1 MKIESVRIRNFR
13 AIKDATVSFSNYTC
27 LLGANGAGKSTILHA
42 LNIFFRESTNVV
54 TNTTRLER
62 EDFHQTLVDEPIEIT
77 ITFGDLSP
85 AAQQDLSHYFRNGKL
100 IVTAVARFDAATDG
114 AEVLQY
120 GERLV
125 LEQFK
130 EFFVQK
136 KAGAP
141 VAEQRAIYRRLQQAV
156 PELPDETISARMEE
170 ALRTYEEAHPSDCTS
185 ERSSEQFFGFTKGAN
200 KLKPHVEWV
209 YVPAVK
215 DASTEQ
221 SEGRN
226 SALGLILQRTVRNRM
241 NFDDDVAKIRD
252 AALEQY
258 GKLLQDQQTH
268 LEDLSTRLTTRLE
281 AWARPGVKV
290 AVRWHQDSD
299 KSVQIAPPQAR
310 LDGGDEG
317 FLGSISRLGHGLQ
330 RSFLIA
336 LLQELAESDDS
347 RRPTLIL
354 GIEEPELYQHP
365 PQARHL
371 SEVLQRLSDANTQVL
386 VTTHSPLFVPA
397 DALECV
403 RLVRKVA
410 NEDRAEIVS
419 CSYANL
425 TSEVQQAEQGIREST
440 VLLQIR
446 RVLSPGVSEMFFAPR
461 LVLVESDEDV
471 GYIATYLQL
480 SGRWSEYR
488 QRGVHILPVGRKSDL
503 LRPLAIANQ
512 LRIPTFIVFDGD
524 SNQKK
529 PEHLKTQEVE
539 NGRLLTLLGRSDE
552 TPIPSSNVWGDRF
565 VMWKT
570 VIGDAVA
577 EDFKEG
583 DWDAAGQKAQALLNN
598 PADPAKNPM
607 FIAARLRALFEGDHK
622 SATLERLCTEILKL

>member
-13 AIKDATVSFSNYTC
+13 AIKDQTITFSNYTC
-27 LLGANGAGKSTILHA
+27 LLGANGAGKSTVLHA
-42 LNIFFRESTNVV
+42 LNIFFRESANVV
-54 TNTTRLER
+54 NNTTRLER
-62 EDFHQTLVDEPIEIT
+62 EDFHQSNVDEPIEIT
-77 ITFGDLSP
+77 VTFFELSP
-85 AAQQDLSHYFRNGKL
+85 TAQQDLSHYFRNGKL
-100 IVTAVARFDAATDG
+100 IVTAIARFDAAVNG
-114 AEVLQY
+114 AEVVQY

-125 LEQFK
+125 MESFK
-130 EFFVQK
+130 EFFSRK
-136 KAGAP
+136 KAGALI
-141 VAEQRAIYRRLQQAV
+141 AEQRTIYRKLQQAISG
-156 PELPDETISARMEE
+156 LPDESISAKMEE
-170 ALRTYEEAHPSDCTS
+170 ALRSHEEAHPAECTP
-185 ERSSEQFFGFTKGAN
+185 ERSSELFYGFTKGTN
-200 KLKPHVEWV
+200 KLKPFVEWV

-241 NFDDDVAKIRD
+241 NFDEEVAKIRD

-258 GKLLQDQQTH
+258 GRLLQDQQTH

-281 AWARPGVKV
+281 EWARPGARV

-330 RSFLIA
+330 RSYLMA

-386 VTTHSPLFVPA
+386 ITTHSPFFVPA
-397 DALECV
+397 DALESV

-410 NEDRAEIVS
+410 TVDRTEVIS
-419 CSYANL
+419 CSYSDL
-425 TSEVQQAEQGIREST
+425 TTEVQQAEKEIRGAT
-440 VLLQIR
+440 LLLQMR
-446 RVLSPGVSEMFFAPR
+446 RVLSPGISEMFFAPR
-461 LVLVESDEDV
+461 LVMVESEEDV
-471 GYIATYLQL
+471 GYIATYMRLF
-480 SGRWSEYR
+480 GRWSEFR
-488 QRGVHILPVGRKSDL
+488 QRGIHFLPCGRKSDL
-503 LRPLAIANQ
+503 LRPMAIAKH
-512 LRIPTFIVFDGD
+512 LRIPTFLVFDGD
-524 SNQKK
+524 SGTSN
-529 PEHLKTQEVE
+529 PIHLKTHEIE
-539 NGRLLTLLGRSDE
+539 NGRLLALIGRPDE
-552 TPIPSSNVWGDRF
+552 APLPSTNVWGDRF

-570 VIGDAVA
+570 EIGDAI
-577 EDFKEG
+577 ESDFAKP
-583 DWDAAGQKAQALLNN
+583 DWEAAGQQARTLLN
-598 PADPAKNPM
+598 DPVSANKNPM
-607 FIAARLRALFEGDHK
+607 FVAARMRALFDGGHR
-622 SATLERLCTEILKL
+622 SPTLDRLCSEILRL

>member
-13 AIKDATVSFSNYTC
+13 AIKDETITFGNYTC

-42 LNIFFRESTNVV
+42 LNIFFRESANVV
-54 TNTTRLER
+54 TNTTRLEQ
-62 EDFHQTLVDEPIEIT
+62 EDFHQSNVDEPIEIT
-77 ITFGDLSP
+77 VTFVELSP

-100 IVTAVARFDAATDG
+100 IVTAIARFDAAANG
-114 AEVLQY
+114 AEVVQY

-125 LEQFK
+125 MESFK
-130 EFFVQK
+130 EFFSQK

-141 VAEQRAIYRRLQQAV
+141 IAEQRAIYRRLQQTVSA
-156 PELPDETISARMEE
+156 LPDESTSAKMEE
-170 ALRTYEEAHPSDCTS
+170 ALRSHEEAHPADCAP
-185 ERSSEQFFGFTKGAN
+185 ERSSELFYGFTKGTN
-200 KLKPHVEWV
+200 KLKPFVEWV

-241 NFDDDVAKIRD
+241 NFDDEVAKIRD

-281 AWARPGVKV
+281 EWARPGVRV

-330 RSFLIA
+330 RSYLMA

-386 VTTHSPLFVPA
+386 ITTHSPLFVPA
-397 DALECV
+397 DALESV
-403 RLVRKVA
+403 RLVRKAA
-410 NEDRAEIVS
+410 NPDRTEIIS
-419 CSYANL
+419 CSYSDL
-425 TSEVQQAEQGIREST
+425 TKEVQQAEKEIRGAT

-446 RVLSPGVSEMFFAPR
+446 RVLSPAVSEMFFAPR
-461 LVLVESDEDV
+461 LVLVESEEDV
-471 GYIATYLQL
+471 GYIATYMRLF
-480 SGRWSEYR
+480 GRWSDFR
-488 QRGVHILPVGRKSDL
+488 QRGIHFLPCGRKSNL

-512 LRIPTFIVFDGD
+512 LRIPTFLVFDGD
-524 SNQKK
+524 SATSN
-529 PEHLKTQEVE
+529 PVHLKTHEVE
-539 NGRLLTLLGRSDE
+539 NGRLLALVGRPNDA
-552 TPIPSSNVWGDRF
+552 PIPSANVWGDRF
-565 VMWKT
+565 VMWQT
-570 VIGDAVA
+570 EIGDAVEA
-577 EDFKEG
+577 DFAKT
-583 DWDAAGQKAQALLNN
+583 DWEAAGQQARKLLNN
-598 PADPAKNPM
+598 PASANKNPM
-607 FIAARLRALFEGDHK
+607 FVAARMRALFDAGHK
-622 SATLERLCTEILKL
+622 SATLDRLCTDILQL